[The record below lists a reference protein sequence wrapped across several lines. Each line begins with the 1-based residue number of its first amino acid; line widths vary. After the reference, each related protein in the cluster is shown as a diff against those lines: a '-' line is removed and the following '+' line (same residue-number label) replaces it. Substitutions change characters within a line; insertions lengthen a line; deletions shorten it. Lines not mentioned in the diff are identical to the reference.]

1 MKKNIGLK
9 IAHEPLPH
17 HLKEI
22 VGGDVIVMGWVHM
35 NFKSTIFFVGGH
47 LTPVPLSRI
56 SQTIS
61 KKEKEEIFVYN
72 QSNLSISISVQTS
85 WFPLFDE
92 HTKQSE
98 FNGDVCPFAL

>member
-35 NFKSTIFFVGGH
+35 NFKSTIFCGGGGA
-47 LTPVPLSRI
+47 LDACAPFSD
-56 SQTIS
+56 
-61 KKEKEEIFVYN
+61 
-72 QSNLSISISVQTS
+72 QSN
-85 WFPLFDE
+85 
-92 HTKQSE
+92 HKQKRKRRN
-98 FNGDVCPFAL
+98 FCL